1 MLGIT
6 RFYEIASTMIFI
18 DQFSSLRY
26 FRVNVLL
33 IFLYVPL
40 ETLQSLISFL
50 IIFIIIFYVVD

>member
-1 MLGIT
+1 
-6 RFYEIASTMIFI
+6 MIFI